1 VKVVRTKLLG
11 GLGNQMFQYAAAR
24 ALADRTGS
32 QLLLD
37 VGEFANYTLRRYELD
52 AMSVRARVEG
62 DATQPAAPPPPPG
75 PLALAAKGLWR
86 RLFPDLPEGVPLYR
100 ERSFAFDAGLL
111 QQRPP
116 VQLEGYWQSEKYFHD
131 AADAIRRDFTVA
143 GEPDAG
149 NRAVLQRMQGT
160 TPVSLHVR
168 RGDYVTNATTAAY
181 HGTCSPEYYRQ
192 AVDHIARRCGPVT
205 LFVFSDDQDW
215 TRANLPFPHPTVHVD
230 CNPPD
235 RGVWDMH
242 LMKHCR
248 HHVVANSSFSW
259 WGAWLNPSP
268 DKIVVAPRRW
278 FTDPAIDTSDL
289 VPAGWVR
296 I

>member
-1 VKVVRTKLLG
+1 MTVTTKLLG

-24 ALADRTGS
+24 ALADRTGTE
-32 QLLLD
+32 LLLD
-37 VGEFANYTLRRYELD
+37 VSEFASYTLRRYELD
-52 AMSVRARVEG
+52 TLRVRARVLP
-62 DATQPAAPPPPPG
+62 APAAKAAPG
-75 PLALAAKGLWR
+75 PLARKASALVQR
-86 RLFPDLPEGVPLYR
+86 FFPVRAPGQAVYR
-100 ERSFAFDAGLL
+100 EPAFHFDPGLL
-111 QQRPP
+111 HQRPP
-116 VQLEGYWQSEKYFHD
+116 VLLEGYWQSEKYFLDD
-131 AADAIRRDFTVA
+131 AEAIRRDFTLA
-143 GEPDAG
+143 GEPDEA

-160 TPVSLHVR
+160 TAVSLHVR
-168 RGDYVTNATTAAY
+168 RGDYVSNPTAAAY
-181 HGTCSPEYYRQ
+181 HGTCSPAYYRD
-192 AVDHIARRCGPVT
+192 AVDHIAQRCGPLT

-215 TRANLPFPHPTVHVD
+215 VRANMPFAHPTVHVD

-259 WGAWLNPSP
+259 WGAWLNPAP

-278 FTDPAIDTSDL
+278 FTDPSKDTSDL
-289 VPAGWVR
+289 VPAAWTR

>member
-1 VKVVRTKLLG
+1 VSTVTTKLLG

-24 ALADRTGS
+24 ALADRNAS
-32 QLLLD
+32 DLLLD
-37 VGEFANYTLRRYELD
+37 VGEFAHYTLRRYELD
-52 AMSVRARVEG
+52 AMRVRASVQ
-62 DATQPAAPPPPPG
+62 AAVPAASPAPPRPI
-75 PLALAAKGLWR
+75 ARRAKAVWQR
-86 RLFPDLPEGVPLYR
+86 FVPQRLQPVTVYR
-100 ERSFAFDAGLL
+100 EPSFAFDAGLL
-111 QQRPP
+111 RQRPP
-116 VQLEGYWQSEKYFHD
+116 VQLEGYWQSEKYFRD
-131 AADAIRRDFTVA
+131 AADAIRRDFTLA
-143 GEPDAG
+143 DEPDAA
-149 NRAVLQRMQGT
+149 NREILQRVQRT
-160 TPVSLHVR
+160 VAVSLHVR
-168 RGDYVTNATTAAY
+168 RGDYVANPTTAAY
-181 HGTCSPEYYRQ
+181 HGTCSPEYYRK
-192 AVDHIARRCGPVT
+192 AVDHIAQRCGPLT

-215 TRANLPFPHPTVHVD
+215 VRTNMPFAHPTVHVG

-235 RGVWDMH
+235 RGAWDMH

-248 HHVVANSSFSW
+248 HHIVANSSFSW